1 MAANFLSGRAPNEIP
16 TADSNFPFPRHA
28 PRLQFAMPSDFDPSE
43 FVDSD
48 VLTTARA
55 AIRPTSMSDF
65 PSGSASRPPS
75 REELDHKVSHA
86 QQQLAELKRKQD
98 ELERERAGLEEARRR
113 RVELQT
119 GREEMLHHLTRG
131 LVLLEEAELK
141 SRRDAEQM
149 AKSLSGLRESLD
161 KVSVINE
168 ETWNAETYNVELTRA
183 LTAIENA
190 RMEWNTARLKWPA
203 LDAALPNST
212 GATAAGP
219 AKIQGHFLGAQSFGE
234 LCRLGFALTWPV
246 AVAVLLGAA
255 LMVLLKR

>member
-1 MAANFLSGRAPNEIP
+1 
-16 TADSNFPFPRHA
+16 
-28 PRLQFAMPSDFDPSE
+28 MPSDFDQSE
-43 FVDSD
+43 FVESD
-48 VLTTARA
+48 VLTTTRPALRA
-55 AIRPTSMSDF
+55 TTMSEST
-65 PSGSASRPPS
+65 PASRPPS
-75 REELDHKVSHA
+75 REELDLRVSDA

-119 GREEMLHHLTRG
+119 GREEMLRHLARG
-131 LVLLEEAELK
+131 LVLLEESELK

-149 AKSLSGLRESLD
+149 ARSLAGLRESLT
-161 KVSVINE
+161 KVQSVNE
-168 ETWNAETYNVELTRA
+168 ESWSAETYNVELTRA

-190 RMEWNTARLKWPA
+190 RMEWNGARLKWPV
-203 LDAALPNST
+203 LDGALPSAA
-212 GATAAGP
+212 GADAGAGP

-255 LMVLLKR
+255 LMVLLRR